1 MCAVD
6 LTCIIIFTFYEFF
19 LQRWRDYKLAWDP
32 LEYGNITEIRLPQ
45 KVVWKPDI
53 LMYNRYDMIVSQVTI
68 SGELVYM
75 HIDVQHYLLLYFK
88 GTNLSRYSYSH
99 EHVFLAVVMPSMP
112 CLIHM
117 NDT

>member
-1 MCAVD
+1 MN
-6 LTCIIIFTFYEFF
+6 FF

-53 LMYNRYDMIVSQVTI
+53 LMYNRYDMIVSQVII

-75 HIDVQHYLLLYFK
+75 HIEAQYYYVLKEQTYLDTLTVISMYFW
-88 GTNLSRYSYSH
+88 RW
-99 EHVFLAVVMPSMP
+99 
-112 CLIHM
+112 
-117 NDT
+117 